1 MLAHLSPE
9 TLQDVAVK
17 GLSYPPVDFTAES
30 TRQPCGDVTEDS
42 ACME

>member
-9 TLQDVAVK
+9 TLQEVAVK

-30 TRQPCGDVTEDS
+30 TRQPCGDVAVNS